1 MQKDIWNDEEDSVLI
16 QAHKEVGNR
25 WAEIAKRLPGRT
37 ENSIKNHWNAT
48 KRRQFARRRSRA
60 SASTSK
66 GPPKPGSLLQNY
78 IKGLGIGPVISNRS
92 AAPLPEPT
100 TPPPP
105 PSSPETP
112 GGARSAKQAGETTL
126 EVERRSPSCDVL
138 VDSSQCTTII
148 LPPPSVHGYDEYSN
162 SSGESH
168 QSCEVLLAPIISCGD
183 DAFSVGM
190 CGGGGGGGLF
200 DTDDADAF
208 LQAYGVAADDVVD
221 GIGMGYY
228 VFNDGHVDHAAT
240 VDAEIDMETM
250 MMMWDDDDDYA
261 AALGLGCAAGP
272 AGVESAVRVK
282 EEMDL
287 QVETMVAA
295 THKCGDAQDH

>member
-60 SASTSK
+60 SASTSTSK
-66 GPPKPGSLLQNY
+66 GPPKPGTLLQNY
-78 IKGLGIGPVISNRS
+78 IKGLGIGPVSNRS

-100 TPPPP
+100 TPPPPP

-126 EVERRSPSCDVL
+126 EVERSPSCDVL
-138 VDSSQCTTII
+138 VDSSQCTTI

-162 SSGESH
+162 SSGESR
-168 QSCEVLLAPIISCGD
+168 QSCEVILAPIISCDD

-190 CGGGGGGGLF
+190 CGGGGLF
-200 DTDDADAF
+200 DTDADAF
-208 LQAYGVAADDVVD
+208 LQAYGAAAADIVD
-221 GIGMGYY
+221 GIGMSYY

-250 MMMWDDDDDYA
+250 MMMWDEDDDYDY

-272 AGVESAVRVK
+272 ARVESAVRVK